1 MKDKYWKK
9 TKNVHI
15 HIPAILLLEAA
26 GNILN
31 QELKKRTNVL
41 LYLTNVVITTSAEG
55 LPCW

>member
-55 LPCW
+55 LPC